1 MNALAAVA
9 VGRVLGVPDATAAAA
24 LAGFRPTGRRTAL
37 RAVGAWT
44 VIDDS
49 YNCNPASLAAAFET
63 LLAVAAGRP
72 TAAVLGDMLELG
84 RRSAS
89 AHDEAGRLAARL
101 GIGSLYLVGAEM
113 RAAKAGAVAAGMRP
127 DRVRTFD
134 DKRALVDALR
144 EGAEGEPLVVL
155 VKGSRGMR
163 MEEVV
168 ELLTT
173 ETKVS

>member
-1 MNALAAVA
+1 
-9 VGRVLGVPDATAAAA
+9 
-24 LAGFRPTGRRTAL
+24 
-37 RAVGAWT
+37 
-44 VIDDS
+44 
-49 YNCNPASLAAAFET
+49 
-63 LLAVAAGRP
+63 
-72 TAAVLGDMLELG
+72 
-84 RRSAS
+84 
-89 AHDEAGRLAARL
+89 
-101 GIGSLYLVGAEM
+101 M
-113 RAAKAGAVAAGMRP
+113 RAAGAGAIAAGMRP

-134 DKRALVDALR
+134 DTRSLVDALR